1 MTTAR
6 MLFSTG
12 SLYLLDTAR
21 CFELAAEAG
30 FDGIEI
36 RCDERFSTRDP
47 DYLQRLS
54 ETFKLPILVAHTPFS
69 TRVAG
74 WQDASQVGLIKHTLQ
89 LAEQLDAESI
99 VVHLPLWVGTAQ
111 VRLGNWN
118 FVFPWQSDFHTV
130 RNWITNDLPELQSR
144 TPVKIALENMPTK
157 KLMGMELNP
166 AWWNSIDEW
175 STVHNHLTL
184 DTTHWATHQIDPL
197 AAYAAVKDRVAHV
210 HLSNFDG
217 REHRLPHKGYL
228 DLAAFLRTLAADQFS
243 GTISLEVHP
252 DALDFYKSDLIMR
265 NLRDSLNFCR
275 EHLSI

>member
-1 MTTAR
+1 MTAAR
-6 MLFSTG
+6 VLFSTG

-36 RCDERFSTRDP
+36 MCDERFSTRDP
-47 DYLQRLS
+47 HYLQRLS
-54 ETFKLPILVAHTPFS
+54 ETFQLPVLVAHTPFS
-69 TRVAG
+69 QRVAG
-74 WQDASQVGLIKHTLQ
+74 WQDTSQIGLIKHTLQ

-99 VVHLPLWVGTAQ
+99 VVHLPLWLSQGQLRAGSWS
-111 VRLGNWN
+111 LP
-118 FVFPWQSDFHTV
+118 FPWQSAFHSV
-130 RNWITNDLPELQSR
+130 KDWITHDLPELQSR

-157 KLMGMELNP
+157 KLLGREFNP
-166 AWWNSIDEW
+166 AWWNSVAEW
-175 STVHNHLTL
+175 SQVHTHLTL

-197 AAYAAVKDRVAHV
+197 AAYQAARGQVAHV

-228 DLAAFLRTLAADQFS
+228 DLAAFLRALAADHFN

-252 DALDFYKSDLIMR
+252 DALDFYKADLILR
-265 NLRDSLNFCR
+265 NLHDSLHFCR
-275 EHLSI
+275 QHLTT